1 MKEYNK
7 KINDSTY
14 TITSFTAMQ
23 GLKIAQKLTK
33 IISAIEVKEHGLSF
47 SSAVDKLIEIDSDLS
62 LTLELLSQTLADG
75 VAIQRENFNKVFDD
89 KLGELLEL
97 LIFVVEVNFKDFFYT
112 AQAQGNKITQAQA
125 ATQELNLP
133 IMS

>member
-1 MKEYNK
+1 MKEYVK

-14 TITSFTAMQ
+14 TVTSFAAMQ

-33 IISAIEVKEHGLSF
+33 IISAIEVRDQGINF
-47 SSAVDKLIEIDSDLS
+47 SSAVDKLIDLDSDLF
-62 LTLELLSQTLADG
+62 LTLELLSQALADG
-75 VAIQRENFNKVFDD
+75 VVIQRENFNKIFDD

-112 AQAQGNKITQAQA
+112 AQAQGSKITQAQVA
-125 ATQELNLP
+125 A
-133 IMS
+133 